1 MTACPTAASHS
12 SHIVYCKSQP
22 HFLSTSSAQ
31 CSVGSEAEA
40 LAVPVDAQGNWLP
53 ERIDMDSHGEIIR
66 VGLPRALM
74 EGNFTRADRIV
85 LPLHQLKTGRESPRV
100 TTPMRSPLQS
110 VPLFAIEEEVDYIP
124 LELDSGKQS
133 PIANNT
139 LEAPG
144 DHKVSAPLQDLTPES
159 SKAIAMNNACLLL
172 DSGIEIRSY
181 SLSSACECTTEEL
194 QTRSVSILS
203 APIPYNPKVDLVAAD
218 LKVTPAVVAA
228 IDRVWASPTS
238 LGNVTIY
245 FNINN
250 NNNDYINNNNNMN
263 SNSTATATAAIA

>member
-1 MTACPTAASHS
+1 M
-12 SHIVYCKSQP
+12 
-22 HFLSTSSAQ
+22 
-31 CSVGSEAEA
+31 
-40 LAVPVDAQGNWLP
+40 PVDALGKWLP

-85 LPLHQLKTGRESPRV
+85 LPLKALKESPRV

-110 VPLFAIEEEVDYIP
+110 EPLFAIEEEVDYIP
-124 LELDSGKQS
+124 LELDSSAPS
-133 PIANNT
+133 PDAHYT
-139 LEAPG
+139 LEAPK
-144 DHKVSAPLQDLTPES
+144 DSEVTEPLQDMVAES
-159 SKAIAMNNACLLL
+159 TKVVAMNDACLLL

-181 SLSSACECTTEEL
+181 SLASACECTTEEL
-194 QTRSVSILS
+194 QARSVSILS

-238 LGNVTIY
+238 LGNATSSY
-245 FNINN
+245 T
-250 NNNDYINNNNNMN
+250 
-263 SNSTATATAAIA
+263 SPATSTSTLL